1 MPLTSPKLYQL
12 ATEAALALP
21 GTEIYRFTSRSEA
34 EAVRV
39 GGKWFMVL
47 AYVDG
52 RQLINLKAAPEDVRA
67 IQETYP
73 DAIPAWHMN
82 KTHWYSL
89 QPGPSMS
96 PELVS
101 ELIAESYLTVVES
114 LPASKRPAGWQDIA
128 RELSVE

>member
-1 MPLTSPKLYQL
+1 MPLTSPEFYQL

-34 EAVRV
+34 EAARV
-39 GGKWFMVL
+39 GGKWLMLL
-47 AYVDG
+47 AQVQG

-82 KTHWYSL
+82 KTHWYSIH
-89 QPGPSMS
+89 PGPSMT
-96 PELVS
+96 PELVT

-114 LPASKRPAGWQDIA
+114 LPASKRPPGWQDIA
-128 RELSVE
+128 WELSEE